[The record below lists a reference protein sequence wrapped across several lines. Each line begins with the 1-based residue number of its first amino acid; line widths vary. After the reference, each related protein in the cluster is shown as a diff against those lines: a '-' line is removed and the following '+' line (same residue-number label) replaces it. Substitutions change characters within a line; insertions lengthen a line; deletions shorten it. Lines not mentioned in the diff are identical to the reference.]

1 MSNMAITDWL
11 TFTPA
16 GVVRNA
22 KAYIDLP
29 AFSYSAQGTAG
40 EASIIVAQFNFSASR
55 DFYLVTRPTK
65 PSGVNYGLCI
75 RWRVGETVYRYK
87 LWEDAS
93 FILNN
98 ETPLYNRQRI
108 RANFVLEIWNF
119 AGSASSNAAAIRMI
133 TSVRTAPTDFRSI
146 ADYALAVGAE
156 FTDLNNTN
164 TYSIPSGLTSRWK
177 ADDVSTGPVATWVDT
192 VNGTQLE
199 QASSLNRPTKF
210 VADSIW
216 TKGYVNFA
224 DAGSDYMSCTMP
236 NLGVW
241 RAGSVYL
248 VAEIDTTPVGEVTNW
263 AMESGGVTFFKGTN
277 NLFSNRFYVSGNSI
291 LSLIDPA
298 VARVFRNYYT
308 YLTSMG
314 KQVDDGAL
322 ATQSVAAPIAD
333 PITLEVGRSA
343 VDGTYGPM
351 KLADILFFKDKTLSA
366 AEDIQL
372 RQYLRWYHFGEIPFD
387 GSGNINFNAGSAW
400 LDNAPL

>member
-146 ADYALAVGAE
+146 TDYALAVGAE
-156 FTDLNNTN
+156 FTDLGSINPTLPAGATN
-164 TYSIPSGLTSRWK
+164 RWTNFATSAGLT
-177 ADDVSTGPVATWVDT
+177 DVISGAQLVEYGPDIAQVEYTA
-192 VNGTQLE
+192 
-199 QASSLNRPTKF
+199 
-210 VADSIW
+210 ADSTWLRGRAKFQTDSNLLYARLLGQSFDDYTIYAVMNIAQLSVAL
-216 TKGYVNFA
+216 TRYALNAGTSKSNAGYFSYKL
-224 DAGSDYMSCTMP
+224 GSTDKARLSGDNTFFDLTFPDTNPHILRLTRSGVDMSGRLDTGTTGTALDSGNVFTSP
-236 NLGVW
+236 
-241 RAGSVYL
+241 YL
-248 VAEIDTTPVGEVTNW
+248 TVGGLDGQTPSIECNIAEILIYGSS
-263 AMESGGVTFFKGTN
+263 AFASGDANDLAV
-277 NLFSNRFYVSGNSI
+277 
-291 LSLIDPA
+291 LS
-298 VARVFRNYYT
+298 
-308 YLTSMG
+308 
-314 KQVDDGAL
+314 
-322 ATQSVAAPIAD
+322 
-333 PITLEVGRSA
+333 
-343 VDGTYGPM
+343 
-351 KLADILFFKDKTLSA
+351 
-366 AEDIQL
+366 
-372 RQYLRWYHFGEIPFD
+372 YLRWYHFGEIPLPA
-387 GSGNINFNAGSAW
+387 SFNAGSAW